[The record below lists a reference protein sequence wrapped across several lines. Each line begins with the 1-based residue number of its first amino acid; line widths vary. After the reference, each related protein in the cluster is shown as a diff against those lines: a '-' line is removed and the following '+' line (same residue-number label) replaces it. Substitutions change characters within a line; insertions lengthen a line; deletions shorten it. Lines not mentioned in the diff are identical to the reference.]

1 MTYKQQ
7 IRYLGL
13 CVCAAIVSFVVSTLN
28 LFIWRNP
35 GINLVSIEVS
45 TLSVISTYAVSKA
58 YDKQNETS

>member
-7 IRYLGL
+7 MRYLGL
-13 CVCAAIVSFVVSTLN
+13 CVCAATVSFVVSTLN
-28 LFIWRNP
+28 FFIWRNL
-35 GINLVSIEVS
+35 GISLVLIVVS